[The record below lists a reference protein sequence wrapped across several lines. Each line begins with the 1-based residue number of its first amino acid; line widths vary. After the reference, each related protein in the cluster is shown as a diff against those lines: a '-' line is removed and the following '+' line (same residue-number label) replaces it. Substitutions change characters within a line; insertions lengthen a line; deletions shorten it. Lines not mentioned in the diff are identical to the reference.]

1 MSISTLDLTLSPQ
14 VFYILLALAD
24 RPLHGYGIR
33 DQIAIDSDST
43 VIIAT
48 GTLYPALRR
57 LTASGHIERIE
68 APGIPGITHQ
78 YRLTP
83 YGRRTLE
90 HEAKRLGALYTHAR
104 YKLGHRLFGN

>member
-1 MSISTLDLTLSPQ
+1 MSITNYDGTLSTHS
-14 VFYILLALAD
+14 FYILLAIAD

-33 DQIAIDSDST
+33 DQIAIDSNST

-48 GTLYPALRR
+48 GTLYPALQR
-57 LTASGHIERIE
+57 LTKSGLLERIE
-68 APGIPGITHQ
+68 AQDTPITHR